1 MYKKLLLT
9 VPESKVLVELI
20 DRISN
25 QDNDFVD
32 HNGVNLH
39 IIKRHLLGLI
49 PTENTNQLEIR
60 G

>member
-20 DRISN
+20 DHISS
-25 QDNDFVD
+25 QDNEFT
-32 HNGVNLH
+32 HQNGVNLH

>member
-1 MYKKLLLT
+1 M
-9 VPESKVLVELI
+9 PESKVLVELI
-20 DRISN
+20 DHISS
-25 QDNDFVD
+25 QDNEFT
-32 HNGVNLH
+32 HQNGVNLH